1 MEKIPIE
8 SNQDWW
14 WYKAKANVL
23 NYILKTFS
31 EDSLAILEI
40 GPGKGNNLRTLSK
53 FGNIDILETELS
65 FIQHIKENSTVKV
78 GNYYKSFSEIEKKYD
93 LIILL
98 DVIEHIENTKEFIN
112 AVTNL
117 LLSEGKLIVGVPA
130 YKLLWSIHDE
140 RLKHFR
146 RYTWKM
152 LYSELVDYKILKR
165 IGVNWLL
172 LPVRY
177 MQIKFS
183 NNVHTTKKTSNLLNK
198 ILYFV
203 TLIEHFLRKLKINAK
218 FGISLFVVAQKKTNH

>member
-1 MEKIPIE
+1 MKKIPIE

-23 NYILKTFS
+23 IYILKTFS

-40 GPGKGNNLRTLSK
+40 GPGKGNNLRALSK

-65 FIQHIKENSTVKV
+65 FIQHIKENSKVKV

-117 LLSEGKLIVGVPA
+117 LLSEGKLIVAVPA
-130 YKLLWSIHDE
+130 YKSLWSIHDD

-152 LYSELVDYKILKR
+152 LYKELEDYKILKK
-165 IGVNWLL
+165 IGVNWIL

-183 NNVHTTKKTSNLLNK
+183 NNVHTTKKTNNLLNN
-198 ILYFV
+198 ILYFI
-203 TLIEHFLRKLKINAK
+203 TLIEHFLRILKINAK
-218 FGISLFVVAQKKTNH
+218 FGISLYVVAQKKN